1 MTDHCTDVRAALG
14 VYVVGAIDPAE
25 RARVDAHLAGCP
37 ACRDE
42 LAALAGLPALLG
54 RVDEEQLTRAAEP
67 PPELL
72 DALLA
77 RAAERRRGPLGGR
90 WRHHGEGSRDGGG
103 RMRRWAPVAAAACLT
118 LAVGGLAGGLV
129 AAAGDGSGTAAAPP
143 ATSAPASPTQ
153 VITAE
158 RIAAAND
165 ATGVRGYVLLY
176 ERKWGTEVE
185 LHLSGLEQGARCRL
199 QVIARDGRKDALGSW
214 YVPYDDGYGEYRGS
228 TMFPRGELSTFEIV
242 GLDGKTVLTIPI

>member
-1 MTDHCTDVRAALG
+1 MNDPCTDVRAALG

-42 LAALAGLPALLG
+42 LAGLAGLPALLG
-54 RVDEEQLTRAAEP
+54 RVDEEQLTRVAGP

-77 RAAERRRGPLGGR
+77 RAAQRRRGPLRGPR
-90 WRHHGEGSRDGGG
+90 V
-103 RMRRWAPVAAAACLT
+103 RRWAPVAAAACLT
-118 LAVGGLAGGLV
+118 LAVGGLAGGLI
-129 AAAGDGSGTAAAPP
+129 AAAGDGPGTAAAPP
-143 ATSAPASPTQ
+143 ATSAPPSPTQ
-153 VITAE
+153 VVTAE

-176 ERKWGTEVE
+176 ERTWGTEVE
-185 LHLSGLEQGARCRL
+185 LHLSGLERGARCRL

-228 TMFPRGELSTFEIV
+228 TMFPRGELSSFEIV
-242 GLDGKTVLTIPI
+242 GLDGVSVLTIPM

>member
-1 MTDHCTDVRAALG
+1 MTEQCADVRAALG

-54 RVDEEQLTRAAEP
+54 RVDEEQLTRVAGP

-77 RAAERRRGPLGGR
+77 RAAERRRGPFGGR
-90 WRHHGEGSRDGGG
+90 WPGARA
-103 RMRRWAPVAAAACLT
+103 RRWAPVAAAACLT
-118 LAVGGLAGGLV
+118 LAVGGLAGGLI
-129 AAAGDGSGTAAAPP
+129 AAAGDGPGTAAAPP
-143 ATSAPASPTQ
+143 ATSAPPSPTR
-153 VITAE
+153 VTPAE
-158 RIAAAND
+158 RIEAAND
-165 ATGVRGYVLLY
+165 ATGVHGYVLLH

-185 LHLSGLEQGARCRL
+185 LHLSGLERGARCRL
-199 QVIARDGRKDALGSW
+199 QVIARDGRRDALGSW

-242 GLDGKTVLTIPI
+242 GLDGEAVLTIPM